1 MAPGAWGAESG
12 WGHAHLLL
20 FPPMPSFLLSPHHY
34 PIGVLLH
41 SPQGALVLLWAL
53 KMFLVGLLLPQE
65 AWKYWTPAP
74 ICARPLLGVGGQN
87 WRRADVG
94 RSGFPLSVSLLST
107 HSTLLFPIPSLTL
120 LGSFSSGVLGVLV
133 LLCALRNG
141 SVVLP
146 LQAWKPCASVQVFAQ
161 TAVGWTVR
169 MGGIEE
175 RTEGGARE
183 D

>member
-1 MAPGAWGAESG
+1 M
-12 WGHAHLLL
+12 HIL
-20 FPPMPSFLLSPHHY
+20 F
-34 PIGVLLH
+34 
-41 SPQGALVLLWAL
+41 W
-53 KMFLVGLLLPQE
+53 E
-65 AWKYWTPAP
+65 
-74 ICARPLLGVGGQN
+74 LGVRTGGQTL
-87 WRRADVG
+87 VEVVFLFM
-94 RSGFPLSVSLLST
+94 FPFFST

-146 LQAWKPCASVQVFAQ
+146 LQAWKPCASVLVFAQ

>member
-1 MAPGAWGAESG
+1 M
-12 WGHAHLLL
+12 
-20 FPPMPSFLLSPHHY
+20 
-34 PIGVLLH
+34 
-41 SPQGALVLLWAL
+41 
-53 KMFLVGLLLPQE
+53 
-65 AWKYWTPAP
+65 WKYWTPAP
-74 ICARPLLGVGGQN
+74 ICAHPLLGAGGQN
-87 WRRADVG
+87 WRADVG
-94 RSGFPLSVSLLST
+94 RSGFPLYVSLFSS
-107 HSTLLFPIPSLTL
+107 HSNLLLPIPSLTL

-146 LQAWKPCASVQVFAQ
+146 LQAWKPCASVLVFAQ

-183 D
+183 DEKGGRKRREEGEWKEGKREEQEEQEGVQCSVKCEDVRSQRRCWYHSAEQRVQAEDLSEEAKPRR